1 MTVRDRGDS
10 LKSED
15 LLAVAGE
22 VSGGAHSLYL
32 TIGPD
37 QVFAVL
43 DLPDQSARTRTGV
56 VIVPPFGCDELCA
69 HRSLRR
75 WARTLAA
82 NGRAALR
89 IDLPGT
95 GDSSGSPREPDRL
108 ATWTTA
114 VAQAA
119 SWLRTQE
126 CDRIVAIGV
135 GLGGMLALSAVSN
148 GAPID
153 DLVLWAVPARGSSLL
168 RELHAFAQMAGGTP
182 DEDPTMSASREEG
195 GLEVSGFVL
204 TAETVAE
211 LGALDLTA
219 APIPD
224 AARRR
229 VLLLGRDSLAP
240 DRRLRSHL
248 ERSGVALTV
257 AEGPGYGQMLT
268 HPQLAETPNEVIARS
283 LAWLEAAPHASPP
296 DSVLSNGRGA
306 PASAVHADM
315 RSGAVR
321 IAETAFEFECD
332 GKMLVGVLAT
342 PLASDASAAP
352 ITAVL
357 LNAGAVRRIGPNRM
371 WVETARRWAAL
382 GVPTLRL
389 DAIGLGDSDGDERRY
404 QRTSEFYHDEHLVP
418 VIKALDELEARGLP
432 GRFLLAGLCSSA
444 YWSVRAALADDR
456 VRALILVNLWSF
468 VLSEELA
475 AARDARR
482 ARALL
487 RSGAWRDV
495 ARIAMQD
502 GRIPRM
508 MRTKV
513 RQISRSGTGERDVL
527 ARIAIETDAILS
539 QLRDADVQT
548 LLLLSGNERLA
559 EDLEADPHFDQMR
572 RWPNIWYERVPIDDH
587 IFRPVWA
594 QRHVHGTF
602 DRALVRACQHQ
613 RQGDERQRAAH
624 AQAAG
629 ACHRTPQARWQGT
642 SNADYSAPR

>member
-1 MTVRDRGDS
+1 
-10 LKSED
+10 
-15 LLAVAGE
+15 
-22 VSGGAHSLYL
+22 
-32 TIGPD
+32 
-37 QVFAVL
+37 
-43 DLPDQSARTRTGV
+43 
-56 VIVPPFGCDELCA
+56 
-69 HRSLRR
+69 
-75 WARTLAA
+75 
-82 NGRAALR
+82 
-89 IDLPGT
+89 
-95 GDSSGSPREPDRL
+95 
-108 ATWTTA
+108 
-114 VAQAA
+114 
-119 SWLRTQE
+119 
-126 CDRIVAIGV
+126 
-135 GLGGMLALSAVSN
+135 
-148 GAPID
+148 
-153 DLVLWAVPARGSSLL
+153 
-168 RELHAFAQMAGGTP
+168 
-182 DEDPTMSASREEG
+182 
-195 GLEVSGFVL
+195 
-204 TAETVAE
+204 
-211 LGALDLTA
+211 
-219 APIPD
+219 
-224 AARRR
+224 
-229 VLLLGRDSLAP
+229 
-240 DRRLRSHL
+240 
-248 ERSGVALTV
+248 
-257 AEGPGYGQMLT
+257 
-268 HPQLAETPNEVIARS
+268 
-283 LAWLEAAPHASPP
+283 
-296 DSVLSNGRGA
+296 
-306 PASAVHADM
+306 M

-332 GKMLVGVLAT
+332 GQMLVGVLAT

-404 QRTSEFYHDEHLVP
+404 QRTSEFYRDDHLVP

-468 VLSEELA
+468 VWSEELA

-495 ARIAMQD
+495 ARIAMED

-508 MRTKV
+508 VRTKV
-513 RQISRSGTGERDVL
+513 RQLSRSGTRERDVL

-548 LLLLSGNERLA
+548 LLLLSGDEMLA
-559 EDLEADPHFDQMR
+559 EDLEADGHFDQIR
-572 RWPNIWYERVPIDDH
+572 RWPNIWYERIPINDH

-613 RQGDERQRAAH
+613 DAKVTSGSARRTRRLREH
-624 AQAAG
+624 ASW
-629 ACHRTPQARWQGT
+629 TPQARWQGIVERRLFGT
-642 SNADYSAPR
+642 ALTTRAAGELAQATRLAARFVSEPPRELAPTRTRSRCRPTRSGCGRQR

>member
-1 MTVRDRGDS
+1 MTATDPGRGSPLDPT
-10 LKSED
+10 D
-15 LLAVAGE
+15 ALAVAGE
-22 VSGGAHSLYL
+22 VSAGAHSLYL
-32 TIGPD
+32 TIGAD
-37 QVFAVL
+37 RVFAVL
-43 DLPDQSARTRTGV
+43 DLPEEAARTRTGV
-56 VIVPPFGCDELCA
+56 VIVPPFGWDELCA
-69 HRSLRR
+69 HRSMRT

-82 NGRAALR
+82 NGRATLR

-95 GDSSGSPREPDRL
+95 GDSTGSPRDPDRV

-114 VAQAA
+114 VAQSAA
-119 SWLRTQE
+119 WLRTQE

-135 GLGGMLALSAVSN
+135 GLGGMLALRAVCD
-148 GAPID
+148 GASID

-182 DEDPTMSASREEG
+182 DADPAASASPEEG

-204 TAETVAE
+204 TAETVDE
-211 LGALDLTA
+211 LGALDLTTA
-219 APIPD
+219 AIPH

-257 AEGPGYGQMLT
+257 ADGPGYGEMLS
-268 HPQLAETPNEVIARS
+268 HPQRAETPHEVIARS
-283 LAWLEAAPHASPP
+283 LAWLEGAPAAGAPAGA
-296 DSVLSNGRGA
+296 VSNARVA
-306 PASAVHADM
+306 PASAVHAEM
-315 RSGAVR
+315 RSGAAR
-321 IAETAFEFECD
+321 ISETAFEFECD
-332 GKMLVGVLAT
+332 GQMLAGVLAT
-342 PLASDASAAP
+342 PLASDPSAAP

-404 QRTSEFYHDEHLVP
+404 HRASEFYRDDHLVP
-418 VIKALDELEARGLP
+418 LIKALDELEGRGLP

-444 YWSVRAALADDR
+444 YWSLGAALADDR

-468 VLSEELA
+468 VWSEELA

-495 ARIAMQD
+495 ARIAMEE

-513 RQISRSGTGERDVL
+513 RQLSRNGPRGSDVL
-527 ARIAIETDAILS
+527 ERIAVETDAILS
-539 QLRDADVQT
+539 RLRDADVQT
-548 LLLLSGNERLA
+548 LLLLSGDEMLA
-559 EDLEADPHFDQMR
+559 EDLEADGRFDQLR
-572 RWPNIWYERVPIDDH
+572 RWPNLWYERIPIDDH

-602 DRALVRACQHQ
+602 DRALVRACQHEDGVGA
-613 RQGDERQRAAH
+613 RDAARATGNEGVTRR
-624 AQAAG
+624 AG
-629 ACHRTPQARWQGT
+629 E
-642 SNADYSAPR
+642 